1 MTLRDMFPEW
11 WCKIIFSVSE
21 NCSGDYNWLDF
32 SIYEFIFSV
41 VVVFI
46 IKWIINC
53 LLFILGVINQDNKM
67 DSTIIS
73 PSLLGKDLDIPNYE
87 MEDIKG
93 RDLEFDNKGRMV
105 FGFVNEGKL
114 TEEILKGGVVSGGG
128 SEAALD
134 VIRAMTRGN
143 NLRVGELSNMTN
155 WLGQY
160 KDGVEFGLKRKMK
173 VGGKVVSIVQIK
185 VTGKDKFTIAYLDWD
200 NGKRP
205 LLTRKIKKN
214 VSAKNLPKELKKSV
228 KVG

>member
-1 MTLRDMFPEW
+1 MIKLKDLITERINVRKWIKAVNKGED
-11 WCKIIFSVSE
+11 
-21 NCSGDYNWLDF
+21 
-32 SIYEFIFSV
+32 V
-41 VVVFI
+41 VVYD
-46 IKWIINC
+46 KKGKRYN
-53 LLFILGVINQDNKM
+53 LQGGNNKEVQVT
-67 DSTIIS
+67 DHWEDAGRRNVHPESTWKTLPLSKVKKIVS
-73 PSLLGKDLDIPNYE
+73 
-87 MEDIKG
+87 
-93 RDLEFDNKGRMV
+93 
-105 FGFVNEGKL
+105 EGKL
-114 TEEILKGGVVSGGG
+114 KEEILKGGVVSGGG

-185 VTGKDKFTIAYLDWD
+185 KTGKDKFTIAYLDWD

>member
-1 MTLRDMFPEW
+1 MIKLKDLITERINVRKWIKAIEKGED
-11 WCKIIFSVSE
+11 
-21 NCSGDYNWLDF
+21 
-32 SIYEFIFSV
+32 V
-41 VVVFI
+41 VVYD
-46 IKWIINC
+46 KKGKRYN
-53 LLFILGVINQDNKM
+53 LQGGNNKEVQVT
-67 DSTIIS
+67 DHWEDTGRRNVHPESTWQTLPLSKVKKIVS
-73 PSLLGKDLDIPNYE
+73 
-87 MEDIKG
+87 
-93 RDLEFDNKGRMV
+93 
-105 FGFVNEGKL
+105 EGKL
-114 TEEILKGGVVSGGG
+114 KEEILKGGVVSGGG

-200 NGKRP
+200 DGKRP
-205 LLTRKIKKN
+205 LLTRKIVKN
-214 VSAKNLPKELKKSV
+214 VSGKNLPKELKRNV

>member
-1 MTLRDMFPEW
+1 MIKLKDL
-11 WCKIIFSVSE
+11 ISE
-21 NCSGDYNWLDF
+21 RINVEKFVNAIEKGKD
-32 SIYEFIFSV
+32 V
-41 VVVFI
+41 VVYDKKGKRYNLQGGDKKSVQVTDHWEDAGRRNI
-46 IKWIINC
+46 HPERTWQTLPLSKVKKI
-53 LLFILGVINQDNKM
+53 VI
-67 DSTIIS
+67 
-73 PSLLGKDLDIPNYE
+73 
-87 MEDIKG
+87 
-93 RDLEFDNKGRMV
+93 
-105 FGFVNEGKL
+105 EGKL
-114 TEEILKGGVVSGGG
+114 KEEILKGGVVSGGG

-160 KDGVEFGLKRKMK
+160 KDGVEFGLKKKMK

-205 LLTRKIKKN
+205 LLTRKIVKN
-214 VSAKNLPKELKKSV
+214 VSGKNLPKELKRNV